1 MEELYSDTKL
11 AKTSKF
17 YLMEHLSKKDIFY
30 WLEDLEKIVK
40 NWEYIMPLDKKLFE
54 LIKEWVDK
62 DLWFY
67 DTKKRKIT
75 ANSKSLEVAF
85 KRLLKELKK

>member
-30 WLEDLEKIVK
+30 WLEDLEKI
-40 NWEYIMPLDKKLFE
+40 DKK
-54 LIKEWVDK
+54 IVG
-62 DLWFY
+62 
-67 DTKKRKIT
+67 KIWDNLGGSVWEIWQVLVSYKNT
-75 ANSKSLEVAF
+75 
-85 KRLLKELKK
+85 